1 MTRRI
6 PNRAGKLFVFSSF
19 PANVHGSSVEC
30 TIPDKSSWEGYSALK
45 QFILI
50 LTKDGFPSRQ
60 IFPVPPPPFP
70 PIQRWVYNTTIKRIN
85 IYVLFNIGR
94 GTGGRK

>member
-19 PANVHGSSVEC
+19 PANVPGSSVES
-30 TIPDKSSWEGYSALK
+30 TIPDKSSWEGCSALK
-45 QFILI
+45 RFILI
-50 LTKDGFPSRQ
+50 LTKDSFPSRQ
-60 IFPVPPPPFP
+60 IFPVPPSFP
-70 PIQRWVYNTTIKRIN
+70 SIQRWVYNTTIKRIN
-85 IYVLFNIGR
+85 TYVLFNIGR

>member
-6 PNRAGKLFVFSSF
+6 PNRAGKLFVFPSF
-19 PANVHGSSVEC
+19 PANVRGSSVEF
-30 TIPDKSSWEGYSALK
+30 TIPDKSSWEGFSALK

-50 LTKDGFPSRQ
+50 LTKDGFPSTK
-60 IFPVPPPPFP
+60 FSPSPPPFP

-85 IYVLFNIGR
+85 N
-94 GTGGRK
+94 